1 MMETIGDEG
10 GATTP
15 EGRSFSG
22 GGGEEPSRRHS
33 FAETAVIE
41 VEPKR
46 QSIDLVS
53 IFPTPNTI
61 VITDPIYRLPC
72 ITKSEEILHAL
83 VPSSDWFKL
92 NVLPVDSTM
101 HHHPSI
107 LALLHEDGISRPS
120 YTCLFLTSAPVV
132 CS

>member
-10 GATTP
+10 GATTL
-15 EGRSFSG
+15 EGRSFAG
-22 GGGEEPSRRHS
+22 GGGGEPSRRHS

-46 QSIDLVS
+46 QSIDSVS

-72 ITKSEEILHAL
+72 ITKREEILHAL
-83 VPSSDWFKL
+83 VPSSDRF
-92 NVLPVDSTM
+92 
-101 HHHPSI
+101 
-107 LALLHEDGISRPS
+107 
-120 YTCLFLTSAPVV
+120 
-132 CS
+132 